1 MKNDNLKKKKGTG
14 LIAIGLLLLI
24 ISITTLEEEHTL
36 KYLGLASSIVLF
48 ILAIY
53 HKTRTLKSTNK

>member
-14 LIAIGLLLLI
+14 LIAIGSLLLI
-24 ISITTLEEEHTL
+24 ISITTLEEEQTL